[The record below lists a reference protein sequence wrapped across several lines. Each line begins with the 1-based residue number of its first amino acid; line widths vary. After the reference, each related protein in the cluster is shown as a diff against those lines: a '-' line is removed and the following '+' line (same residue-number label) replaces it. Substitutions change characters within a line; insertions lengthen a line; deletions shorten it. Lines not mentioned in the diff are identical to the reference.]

1 MWRETKLLL
10 IDDNL
15 DRSRD
20 LAVILNFLG
29 EDQLTCNSEDWREVA
44 AGLSN
49 SREALCVLLGSVESK
64 GGAVEL
70 LKQLASWD
78 EYLPI
83 LLIGEPA
90 PADWPEELRRRVL
103 ASLEMPPSYNKLL
116 DSLHRAQVYREMYD
130 QARERGRSREPN
142 LFRSLVGTSRAIQ
155 QVRQMMQQVADTDA
169 SVLILGESGTGKEVV
184 ARNLHY
190 HSKRREGPFVPVNC
204 GAIPAELLESEL
216 FGHEKGAFTGA
227 ITSRAGR
234 FELAN
239 GGTLFLDDI
248 GDMPLPMQVKLL
260 RVLQER
266 TFERVGSNKTQNVDV
281 RIIAATHKNL
291 EKMIEDG
298 TFREDLYYRLNVFPI
313 EMAPLRERVE
323 DIALLLNELISR
335 MEHEKRG
342 SIRFNSAAI
351 MSLCRHDWPGN
362 VRELAN
368 LVERLAIMHPYGV
381 IGVGELPKKFRHV
394 DDEDEQLASSLREE
408 LEERAAI
415 NAGLPGMDAP
425 AMLPAEGLDLKDY
438 LANRLQSLLDLLPG
452 GVIVIDAHGVVR
464 EANPAALGLLG
475 EPLVG
480 MLWREVIARCFAPR
494 EDDGHEISLR
504 DGRRLSI
511 ATRSLNGEPG
521 QLILLNDLTDT
532 RRLQEQLAR
541 HERLS
546 ALGRMVASL
555 AHQIRTP
562 LSAALLYAGHLS
574 EQALPTDQQQRFA
587 GRLKERLHE
596 LEHQVRDMLVFA
608 RGELPLT
615 DRVAPK
621 ALFDSLRAAAEVHV
635 QGLQVRW
642 QCEARGGELLCN
654 RDTLVGTVLNLVENA
669 IQACGPELRLKVH
682 LYARADSL
690 RLSVSDN
697 GPGMDPATLARLGE
711 PFFTTKTT
719 GTGLGLAVVKAVAR
733 AHQGQLQLRSRPGR
747 GTCATLILPLI
758 PAAPLS
764 AIQE

>member
-1 MWRETKLLL
+1 M
-10 IDDNL
+10 
-15 DRSRD
+15 
-20 LAVILNFLG
+20 
-29 EDQLTCNSEDWREVA
+29 QP
-44 AGLSN
+44 
-49 SREALCVLLGSVESK
+49 ALHAFPE
-64 GGAVEL
+64 
-70 LKQLASWD
+70 Q
-78 EYLPI
+78 
-83 LLIGEPA
+83 
-90 PADWPEELRRRVL
+90 PAD
-103 ASLEMPPSYNKLL
+103 
-116 DSLHRAQVYREMYD
+116 
-130 QARERGRSREPN
+130 
-142 LFRSLVGTSRAIQ
+142 T
-155 QVRQMMQQVADTDA
+155 
-169 SVLILGESGTGKEVV
+169 
-184 ARNLHY
+184 
-190 HSKRREGPFVPVNC
+190 
-204 GAIPAELLESEL
+204 AE
-216 FGHEKGAFTGA
+216 A
-227 ITSRAGR
+227 TSRAGLEQA
-234 FELAN
+234 FA
-239 GGTLFLDDI
+239 LFN
-248 GDMPLPMQVKLL
+248 Q
-260 RVLQER
+260 
-266 TFERVGSNKTQNVDV
+266 
-281 RIIAATHKNL
+281 
-291 EKMIEDG
+291 
-298 TFREDLYYRLNVFPI
+298 
-313 EMAPLRERVE
+313 
-323 DIALLLNELISR
+323 
-335 MEHEKRG
+335 
-342 SIRFNSAAI
+342 
-351 MSLCRHDWPGN
+351 MSS
-362 VRELAN
+362 
-368 LVERLAIMHPYGV
+368 
-381 IGVGELPKKFRHV
+381 
-394 DDEDEQLASSLREE
+394 QLSESYSL
-408 LEERAAI
+408 LEERVTELKGQLALVSAQRMEE
-415 NAGLPGMDAP
+415 L
-425 AMLPAEGLDLKDY
+425 AEKER

-587 GRLKERLHE
+587 GRLKECLHE